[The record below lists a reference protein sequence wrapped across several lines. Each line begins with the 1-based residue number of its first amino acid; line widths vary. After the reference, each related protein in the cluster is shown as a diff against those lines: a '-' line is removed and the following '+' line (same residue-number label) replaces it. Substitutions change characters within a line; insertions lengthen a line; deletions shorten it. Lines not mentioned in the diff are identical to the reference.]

1 MGPIPTFGNLPLQ
14 HEIDFIANE
23 ILIENNNLEYIDD
36 IIDDDNTWNSDDS
49 RENRNENYGLSYML
63 FTPTL
68 ENLKNVLYD
77 ALNPYFEEF
86 EIAVVSCPCLTRA
99 PYNLAA
105 AGLSGNTG
113 ILELGD
119 FDNFYPR
126 PRTNFAFN
134 IQDILSRY
142 NYDVFVIGSGFATQP
157 SMPYNGHLTMNA
169 VVSTN
174 HRNIINNSCIAFKRD
189 NEFRVVNIN
198 GHNQIKCC
206 LFGHFFFSEGK
217 RGPVIKIRAKGRRSR
232 SNIILLIQNA
242 LSNLCQREQ
251 IIGLGIVL
259 VLNGGKTAQFILPH
273 DFINYDYNEGEHCH
287 HRCRPY
293 ALDCENLIALGAI
306 NSEPSLPE
314 EYNRGVILENIHSM
328 FNIFRNSKSGGNFL
342 NDVTPEET
350 EYIVYINIAQEHCY
364 TDLLRF
370 IVN

>member
-169 VVSTN
+169 VVSAN
-174 HRNIINNSCIAFKRD
+174 HRNVINRSCIAY
-189 NEFRVVNIN
+189 EVVVNELRLNIIN
-198 GHNQIKCC
+198 DHNQIKCC
-206 LFGHFFFSEGK
+206 LVGQFFFSEGK
-217 RGPVIKIRAKGRRSR
+217 RGSVIKIRAKGRRSR
-232 SNIILLIQNA
+232 SNILALIQMA
-242 LSNLCQREQ
+242 LTNRCQHQ
-251 IIGLGIVL
+251 PLMALGIVL
-259 VLNGGKTAQFILPH
+259 LLNGGRTDQRFLPH
-273 DFINYDYNEGEHCH
+273 DFDRYAYYELLDYYDQLSS
-287 HRCRPY
+287 Y
-293 ALDCENLIALGAI
+293 ALNCKNLIALGALS
-306 NSEPSLPE
+306 SEPLMTLE
-314 EYNRGVILENIHSM
+314 EDDDILFLTDSCSM
-328 FNIFRNSKSGGNFL
+328 FNTFINNESFGEFF
-342 NDVTPEET
+342 NDVTPKET
-350 EYIVYINIAQEHCY
+350 EYIVYINIAQERC
-364 TDLLRF
+364 F
-370 IVN
+370 